1 MGQLRLSPE
10 GTWEQKGRDYVTSRD
25 QRGDVRSRHLPQ
37 APQTIE
43 QRIFNIVWANNRAV
57 SRREIAK
64 DLGLSSTAWL
74 NAKIDS
80 LVDQGYLT
88 RIAYQ
93 YRPNMLQYKYSVIK

>member
-1 MGQLRLSPE
+1 MGQLRLSPD

-37 APQTIE
+37 APLTIE

-74 NAKIDS
+74 NGKIDS
-80 LVDQGYLT
+80 LVEQGYLRRT
-88 RIAYQ
+88 VEAY
-93 YRPNMLQYKYSVIK
+93 RSNMVTYKYEVNP